1 MSLILPYPDGET
13 KSSCDTQGG
22 WDIETQRMGRN
33 KKTKA
38 NRKFKKE
45 LQKTVTETV
54 DSAYRRIGEMTLLEL
69 GIALTQMGIRTT
81 DQEHFKKLI
90 PVDYTTDA
98 RPILEQWFKE
108 MPRVPSLDET
118 VFLQVAAMKLWM
130 AWCPNQPCD
139 MFLEMSYE
147 EGYESWDSGDDEA
160 ALEHWTRF
168 MILLERRMKGASSAE
183 IALSKVDQIM
193 GQDWEIWFDD
203 YRMLIHEILEPE
215 RVLKIESKLAELEKP
230 IDDITVRKIQEL
242 EKLANLGPQ
251 EQKH

>member
-1 MSLILPYPDGET
+1 
-13 KSSCDTQGG
+13 
-22 WDIETQRMGRN
+22 MGRN
-33 KKTKA
+33 KKIKED
-38 NRKFKKE
+38 RKIHRAFKE
-45 LQKTVTETV
+45 MAAETV
-54 DSAYRRIGEMTLLEL
+54 DTAYRRVGGMTLLEL
-69 GIALTQMGIRTT
+69 GIALTQMGVRTT

-108 MPRVPSLDET
+108 MPHNPSLDET

-130 AWCPNQPCD
+130 AWCPDQPCD

-147 EGYESWDSGDDEA
+147 EGYESWDTGDDEA

-168 MILLERRMKGASSAE
+168 MILLERRMRGASSAE
-183 IALSKVDQIM
+183 IALSKVDQIL

-215 RVLKIESKLAELEKP
+215 RVLRIETKLAELEKP
-230 IDDITVRKIQEL
+230 IEDITVRKIQEL
-242 EKLANLGPQ
+242 EKLANLGPH